1 MSDSLPNATST
12 WTEAP
17 TWSEA
22 LGRGFRRLCP
32 RCGRSKMFAGYLTP
46 RESCAS
52 CGLAFEPLRADDAPA
67 YFTVFL
73 VGHIAIAG
81 TLFSEQLAH
90 PAMWLQVAV
99 WIPATLGMMFGFLP
113 YIKGAVMGA
122 IYSSRAG
129 EQTFPAE

>member
-1 MSDSLPNATST
+1 M
-12 WTEAP
+12 
-17 TWSEA
+17 
-22 LGRGFRRLCP
+22 RGMKRMCP
-32 RCGRSKMFAGYLTP
+32 RCGRGKMFAGYLTP

-81 TLFSEQLAH
+81 ALFTEQQWRPEL
-90 PAMWLQVAV
+90 WVQSAV
-99 WIPATLGMMFGFLP
+99 WIPITVAMMLGFLP

-122 IYSSRAG
+122 IYSSKAG
-129 EQTFPAE
+129 EHRHPAE